1 MPTIGFTRNEIIK
14 NFWCALWC
22 SNAISLENK
31 EILHFEEVFNSCRP
45 HQKKGNLI
53 RGFLF
58 CFVVDSRANMQIIA
72 GSREK
77 YGIHR
82 PGFFTKSVPYFDA
95 LPQGADTC
103 RPHFFCARDRCANL
117 IFVCRFTRETSTYD
131 IENSA
136 MRIKL

>member
-22 SNAISLENK
+22 SNATTLMNK
-31 EILHFEEVFNSCRP
+31 GIQRFDEVFNSCRP
-45 HQKKGNLI
+45 HHKKGNLI

-82 PGFFTKSVPYFDA
+82 PGFFTKSVPFFAA
-95 LPQGADTC
+95 LPQRTDSRRLHEILMPKLRLYPCWGSFD
-103 RPHFFCARDRCANL
+103 
-117 IFVCRFTRETSTYD
+117 VSTVFPYTV
-131 IENSA
+131 I
-136 MRIKL
+136 RIP